1 MKPGDVP
8 YMKTLS
14 ECLNSLVKQGYSEN
28 FCVKDDKLVGDN
40 DNVYSPGD
48 VRITNFYRF
57 EGSSD
62 PADNAILY
70 AIQTDNGICGV
81 LVDAYGSEADS
92 SVSDFIKEV
101 SEMNKKEN
109 T

>member
-40 DNVYSPGD
+40 DANYSAEN

-70 AIQTDNGICGV
+70 AIQTDDGKCGV
-81 LVDAYGSEADS
+81 LVDAYGSEADAG
-92 SVSDFIKEV
+92 VSAFIKEV
-101 SEMNKKEN
+101 SEINKKEN